1 MARLITKFKYLKPDE
16 RNHFGGYAEY
26 IATREGVEKIDE
38 SKRNAPATNK
48 QKQLIKKILS
58 DFPDSKSS
66 LEYEDYLNDKTVGA
80 ASEFIT
86 RVLEENADE
95 MMHTKTYADYIATRP
110 RVERIGSHGLFT
122 DDGVAVDLQKVSD
135 ELNAHTGNVWTA
147 IVSLRREDA
156 ERLGFDN
163 GSRWRDM
170 LRSQAQTL
178 SENLRI
184 PMSNLRWFAAFH
196 NESHHPHIHLIA
208 YSTDPNEGYL
218 SEKGVMALRSA
229 FAKDIFAQDLL
240 CEYKKQTEHR
250 DALKM
255 QSCEV
260 LAEIMA
266 KINGGTYNNPTVENL
281 LQTLSKRLAVTNG
294 KKQYGYLR
302 KDIKEIIDSIVD
314 EIGNDERIAALYCRV
329 STKQDEQL
337 NSYEVQRTHY
347 EERIRTEPKW
357 SLVGIFADKGI
368 TGTSMK
374 KRDEFNKM
382 LRLCYKGKIDMIIVK
397 SISRFAR
404 NTLDVIKITRKLRE
418 INVDVFFEEQGIH
431 SIDPASEFYITIY
444 GSIAQSESENI
455 SANVKWG
462 KAQSAKQGNVPFQCK
477 HFLGYTKNADGEIEI
492 VPDEAEIIREI
503 YEQYLSGESL
513 YGIKCYL
520 EAKEIPTPA
529 GCSVWRQE
537 TIRSIL
543 SNEKYKGDAIINKT
557 YVSDCIS
564 KRIKANNG
572 ERNKY
577 YIENN
582 HPAIIDAGTFA
593 RVQEEIARR
602 SGKPKV
608 KQKGTKT
615 ELSRYSSRY
624 ALSELLIC
632 GECRTPYRRCTWTA
646 KGKRKIVWRC
656 INRLD
661 YGKKYCHHSPS
672 IEESL
677 LQDAVMRAI
686 MQTAKQNIE
695 VLKTLKIHVGM
706 GLTDEVTEDKT
717 LDIQIRIAEIAAEF
731 QKMLKGVS
739 ADNADGIDEE
749 RITELMNEKQRLT
762 VQLEQYAAV
771 RQKRESAKAR
781 LDEIFTI
788 LDGLQNH
795 PMEYDDKLVRQII
808 ECIVVESKEKIK
820 VVFIGGTEIEMTL

>member
-1 MARLITKFKYLKPDE
+1 MLQKELAKRLKARYDTKTDGNGWLEVSSDGIPLCRIKYNGQFL
-16 RNHFGGYAEY
+16 
-26 IATREGVEKIDE
+26 
-38 SKRNAPATNK
+38 SNADQN
-48 QKQLIKKILS
+48 LS
-58 DFPDSKSS
+58 DEYRSKIAAIQDEISTVREYVGLYEHAPQMKAANVSEYRQLASFGDTVLAATYSEKNGFMFCTWKQNAGGDSVFWGDYSPNY
-66 LEYEDYLNDKTVGA
+66 EYVKEAFAVR
-80 ASEFIT
+80 S
-86 RVLEENADE
+86 
-95 MMHTKTYADYIATRP
+95 
-110 RVERIGSHGLFT
+110 GL
-122 DDGVAVDLQKVSD
+122 VSKD
-135 ELNAHTGNVWTA
+135 
-147 IVSLRREDA
+147 
-156 ERLGFDN
+156 RLF
-163 GSRWRDM
+163 
-170 LRSQAQTL
+170 
-178 SENLRI
+178 SEN
-184 PMSNLRWFAAFH
+184 
-196 NESHHPHIHLIA
+196 ESA
-208 YSTDPNEGYL
+208 YL
-218 SEKGVMALRSA
+218 
-229 FAKDIFAQDLL
+229 
-240 CEYKKQTEHR
+240 
-250 DALKM
+250 
-255 QSCEV
+255 
-260 LAEIMA
+260 
-266 KINGGTYNNPTVENL
+266 
-281 LQTLSKRLAVTNG
+281 
-294 KKQYGYLR
+294 
-302 KDIKEIIDSIVD
+302 
-314 EIGNDERIAALYCRV
+314 
-329 STKQDEQL
+329 
-337 NSYEVQRTHY
+337 
-347 EERIRTEPKW
+347 
-357 SLVGIFADKGI
+357 
-368 TGTSMK
+368 
-374 KRDEFNKM
+374 
-382 LRLCYKGKIDMIIVK
+382 
-397 SISRFAR
+397 
-404 NTLDVIKITRKLRE
+404 
-418 INVDVFFEEQGIH
+418 
-431 SIDPASEFYITIY
+431 DPASEFYITIY

-462 KAQSAKQGNVPFQCK
+462 KAQSTKQGNVPFQCK

-492 VPDEAEIIREI
+492 VPEEAEIIREI

-520 EAKEIPTPA
+520 EEKEIPTPA

-564 KRIKANNG
+564 KRVKANNG

-677 LQDAVMRAI
+677 LQDAVMRAV
-686 MQTAKQNIE
+686 MQTAKQNVE
-695 VLKTLKIHVGM
+695 VLKTLKIHIGM

-717 LDIQIRIAEIAAEF
+717 LDIQIRIAEIDAEF
-731 QKMLKGVS
+731 QKMLKAVS

-771 RQKRESAKAR
+771 RQKRESAKSR

-820 VVFIGGTEIEMTL
+820 VVFIGGTEIEIAL